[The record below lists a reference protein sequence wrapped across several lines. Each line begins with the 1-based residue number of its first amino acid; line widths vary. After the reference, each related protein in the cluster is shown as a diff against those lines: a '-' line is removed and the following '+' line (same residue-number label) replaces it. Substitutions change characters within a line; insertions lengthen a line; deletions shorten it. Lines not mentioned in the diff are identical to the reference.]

1 MSYVLVTPAR
11 NEEAY
16 IEETLKSVVA
26 QEERPDRWIIV
37 SDGSTD
43 CTDAIIE
50 GYAAEHPFIR
60 LMRKEGGT
68 TRDFASCVFTMLMG
82 IEAMQDISYDFVGI
96 LDADIRLDASYY
108 RAILKRFHDDPK
120 LGLAGGA
127 LYQRFGDRFVDQK
140 IAEDSVAGGVQLFRR
155 ECYEDIGGLIPI
167 PNGGWDPVAEVTAR
181 MKGWTTQT
189 FGDIPFYH
197 LKPMNSAAGSEM
209 AGRRAR
215 LSHRKSSPVRTL
227 PLRIPRQ
234 RATLRHQLAV
244 SSCCLCEMLDHADET
259 PHSQRCDCIQ
269 ATGTARATEETVSAR
284 VGQDAALWAPSWVR
298 LQRYSCFLST

>member
-197 LKPMNSAAGSEM
+197 LKPMNSAAGSYLYTKWQVGERDYLIGNHPLFELFRC
-209 AGRRAR
+209 AFRVKEPPFVISSLFRLAAYVKCWITRTKRPIPKDVIAFKQQEQLAR
-215 LSHRKSSPVRTL
+215 LKKLFRR
-227 PLRIPRQ
+227 
-234 RATLRHQLAV
+234 
-244 SSCCLCEMLDHADET
+244 
-259 PHSQRCDCIQ
+259 
-269 ATGTARATEETVSAR
+269 G
-284 VGQDAALWAPSWVR
+284 
-298 LQRYSCFLST
+298 